1 MAAMMAVGVASTSA
15 QGQKTTSIVT
25 ARIISPVKA
34 QVSAAAE
41 SAITTIQVA
50 QRSARPTIF
59 AFPASALC
67 TRRIIRCME
76 LSSPTRVARI
86 SKEPKRF
93 TVPELTSSPAD
104 LSTGRLSPV
113 MTLWSTEVSPEMT
126 TPSHRYRL
134 AGQDAEYVALAHVPG
149 GDNLLAGGRDAPRRN
164 GREPH
169 KPLYARPRP
178 RDGHILEQRAELH
191 YKRHLSGREILAR
204 RNGGDKRERNEHVR
218 LYVEDGDEPHDGL
231 EYYRHAAEDYRGPGR
246 VKGQEIKAGQ
256 AQKQRGTAYD
266 KEGYLPLHPAPFRGG
281 LERRGELIT
290 RFSHVLST
298 SYTYR
303 GMGI

>member
-1 MAAMMAVGVASTSA
+1 MARPSGCSLRDSAPAAREKSPSPSRPGMTLFTARTRSSPRVSVPVLSKHSFFTPARRSSASPSRTRKPVLRRVAYGGHDGRRRREHERA
-15 QGQKTTSIVT
+15 G
-25 ARIISPVKA
+25 AEDDEYRPRRRIISPVKA

-76 LSSPTRVARI
+76 LSSADARRAHI
-86 SKEPKRF
+86 EEPKRF

-134 AGQDAEYVALAHVPG
+134 AGQDAEYVALAHVP
-149 GDNLLAGGRDAPRRN
+149 RR
-164 GREPH
+164 R
-169 KPLYARPRP
+169 
-178 RDGHILEQRAELH
+178 
-191 YKRHLSGREILAR
+191 
-204 RNGGDKRERNEHVR
+204 
-218 LYVEDGDEPHDGL
+218 
-231 EYYRHAAEDYRGPGR
+231 
-246 VKGQEIKAGQ
+246 
-256 AQKQRGTAYD
+256 
-266 KEGYLPLHPAPFRGG
+266 
-281 LERRGELIT
+281 
-290 RFSHVLST
+290 
-298 SYTYR
+298 
-303 GMGI
+303 

>member
-1 MAAMMAVGVASTSA
+1 MAVGVASTSA

-126 TPSHRYRL
+126 TPSTGIDSPGRTRSMSPSRTSP
-134 AGQDAEYVALAHVPG
+134 AAIISSPEGVTRRAETGVSRTSRSMPARALATVISSSS
-149 GDNLLAGGRDAPRRN
+149 APSCIIN
-164 GREPH
+164 ATSP
-169 KPLYARPRP
+169 
-178 RDGHILEQRAELH
+178 
-191 YKRHLSGREILAR
+191 
-204 RNGGDKRERNEHVR
+204 
-218 LYVEDGDEPHDGL
+218 
-231 EYYRHAAEDYRGPGR
+231 AAKSSPVATEAISAS
-246 VKGQEIKAGQ
+246 E
-256 AQKQRGTAYD
+256 T
-266 KEGYLPLHPAPFRGG
+266 
-281 LERRGELIT
+281 
-290 RFSHVLST
+290 ST
-298 SYTYR
+298 SAFMSKTVTSPTTASSIIGTPQR
-303 GMGI
+303 IIAAQAGSKGRKSIPARLKSSEAPPMTRKAISRFIPPHSAAASSAAANL